1 MAGEI
6 HSEMQCPQVEAL
18 LAEILDGSL
27 QGATLASCEAHQ
39 QNCDACRTMV
49 EEARAGM
56 HWLKALDEA
65 EPPRNL
71 VHNILA
77 QTIGALP
84 SEHVVV
90 KPRGEG
96 WLERL
101 KGRLAPM
108 FAPIATPRFAM
119 SFGMAFFS
127 ITMLLGIAGFHFAD
141 IRHWDLSSKGIR
153 RTYYDTQAKVM
164 RYYENMRW
172 VYQIESRVRDL
183 RRAGTPDQN
192 AQPQQQQQQQQ
203 QEAPAPNPKNPN
215 KSDNRQPSGN
225 RSNYGRNL
233 GRPELA
239 DENISLG
246 QDVLGESPVLAK
258 GGLEA
263 GTHSPVP
270 VIVDLK
276 GHASRPAITAPNL
289 LERASARAIPQ
300 ARQTDSQPTL
310 SLSRFGSQNRRTA

>member
-6 HSEMQCPQVEAL
+6 QSGMQCVEVEAL

-27 QGATLASCEAHQ
+27 HGATLTSFEAHQ
-39 QNCDACRTMV
+39 HSCAACRTMV
-49 EEARAGM
+49 EEAKAGM

-84 SEHVVV
+84 SEHVPV

-153 RTYYDTQAKVM
+153 HTYYDTQARVM

-183 RRAGTPDQN
+183 RRAGTPDRSAQP
-192 AQPQQQQQQQQ
+192 QPQQQQPQQ
-203 QEAPAPNPKNPN
+203 QEAPAPNPKNPS
-215 KSDNRQPSGN
+215 KSENRQPN
-225 RSNYGRNL
+225 RQRPNYSRDNG
-233 GRPELA
+233 GPMLA
-239 DENISLG
+239 TF
-246 QDVLGESPVLAK
+246 PAAMLA
-258 GGLEA
+258 
-263 GTHSPVP
+263 
-270 VIVDLK
+270 
-276 GHASRPAITAPNL
+276 
-289 LERASARAIPQ
+289 AIPQ
-300 ARQTDSQPTL
+300 ARQKGSQRTP
-310 SLSRFGSQNRRTA
+310 SLSRLGSQNRRTA